1 MTLRQWFNENQQVR
15 AFYSTRSQI
24 TLHCSADDTECG
36 RNFIIFEF
44 FLSKA
49 PGPVRLSLR
58 STELSPV
65 CKCCISSSFLRRST
79 SITASF
85 SVNVDWMAS
94 MLRGSSTSK
103 TERRIRGWREDA
115 LKISQRCCGSDFGIP
130 GTDRLA
136 YSGWHRNFFG

>member
-49 PGPVRLSLR
+49 PGSVRLSLR
-58 STELSPV
+58 STELPPIR
-65 CKCCISSSFLRRST
+65 KCCISSPFLGRST

-85 SVNVDWMAS
+85 SVNVDWMAP
-94 MLRGSSTSK
+94 MLGQLNIENGANDSGLTRGSV
-103 TERRIRGWREDA
+103 EDFEEV
-115 LKISQRCCGSDFGIP
+115 LWLGFQH
-130 GTDRLA
+130 
-136 YSGWHRNFFG
+136 SGH